1 MVGYADARADQW
13 TILDPMNGPQE
24 TTGIPAYYPVT
35 DDADPPVLR
44 FTGAV
49 AFVI

>member
-1 MVGYADARADQW
+1 
-13 TILDPMNGPQE
+13 MNGSQE

-49 AFVI
+49 VFAL